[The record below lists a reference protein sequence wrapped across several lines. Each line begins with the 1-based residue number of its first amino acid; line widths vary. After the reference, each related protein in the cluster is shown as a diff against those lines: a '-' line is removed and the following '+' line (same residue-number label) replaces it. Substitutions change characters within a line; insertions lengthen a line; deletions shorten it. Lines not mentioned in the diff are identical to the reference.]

1 MCEQEQWQWHS
12 TSRSMPLIEE
22 VAQNRMEDYEE
33 ETEQAHKAHRR
44 LQPPPPPPPSRMT
57 RLKQTFNRR
66 FSLLTFEREAE

>member
-1 MCEQEQWQWHS
+1 
-12 TSRSMPLIEE
+12 MPLIKE

-44 LQPPPPPPPSRMT
+44 LQPPPPSRMT